1 MSMTSLYEHINS
13 ELLLEKFITVLP
25 ADSKKDQ
32 LKYAKQVWP
41 MIEDAYRYIGGL
53 AGIKTFD
60 AFVKEFVDNE
70 KDDFLWKLVRR
81 GSEITAVKIYKLK
94 NGHRK
99 SVAMACQNT
108 PQGAFDLSMI
118 LSEDMRLKERGAWAE
133 VSGKALGKY
142 LNMGA
147 VIIPNDV
154 AQYLLPGKQIEPLE
168 DGYFYKRLIKGEM
181 HAKMIVGF
189 PPADIEGEKP
199 TPEMIAKLKMLGKE
213 YESGM

>member
-1 MSMTSLYEHINS
+1 MKTLYEHINS
-13 ELLLEKFITVLP
+13 ELLLERFVTVLP
-25 ADSKKDQ
+25 ADSKEDQ

-53 AGIKTFD
+53 AGIKTLD
-60 AFVKEFVDNE
+60 AFIKEFVDNE

-99 SVAMACQNT
+99 SVAMACINT
-108 PQGAFDLSMI
+108 PQGAFDLNMI
-118 LSEDMRLKERGAWAE
+118 LSEDMKLKERGAWAE

-147 VIIPNDV
+147 IILPNDL
-154 AQYLLPGKQIEPLE
+154 APELLPGKEIEPLE
-168 DGYFYKRLIKGEM
+168 DGYFYKRMIKGEM
-181 HAKMIVGF
+181 HVKMLVGY
-189 PPADIEGEKP
+189 PPADIEGIRP
-199 TPEMIAKLKMLGKE
+199 NSEMIAKIKELGKQ
-213 YESGM
+213 YESGL